1 MRNIKLV
8 IEYDGSR
15 YDGWQRLK
23 DSEQTIQGK
32 IEKVLNEMT
41 GSSVEIIGS
50 GRTDAGVHA
59 KNQIANFKTKSSMSI
74 RDIHNYMN
82 HYLPQDIVVKE
93 VKEVSDRFHSRYN
106 AQQKK
111 YTYYVWNHRIPSA
124 FQRKYSYYFPE
135 TLDLQRMEA
144 AANQLLGT
152 HDFIGFSSVKKA
164 KKSTVR
170 TIEGITIVQNNHML
184 EFSFIGDGFLHNMI
198 RILMGTL
205 LEIGTREKDI
215 SCIDEIFTSKT
226 RAMAGKTAPSQGL
239 FLEEVYY

>member
-15 YDGWQRLK
+15 YDGWQRLQ

-93 VKEVSDRFHSRYN
+93 VKEVSDQFHSRYN
-106 AQQKK
+106 AQKKK
-111 YTYYVWNHRIPSA
+111 YTYYVWNHQIPSA
-124 FQRKYSYYFPE
+124 FQRKYSYHFPE
-135 TLDLQRMEA
+135 KLDLHSMEA
-144 AANQLLGT
+144 AANKLLGT

-170 TIEGITIVQNNHML
+170 TVEEITIVQNNHML

-205 LEIGTREKDI
+205 LEIGTKEKDI

-226 RAMAGKTAPSQGL
+226 RAMAGKTAPAQGL